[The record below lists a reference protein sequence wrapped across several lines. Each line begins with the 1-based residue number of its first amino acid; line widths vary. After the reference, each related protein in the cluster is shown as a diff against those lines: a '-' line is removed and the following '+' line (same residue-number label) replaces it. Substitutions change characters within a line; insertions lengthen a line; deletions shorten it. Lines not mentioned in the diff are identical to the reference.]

1 MVVLACV
8 SRRLHSSNWFH
19 VVDELHLQALKL
31 WHSQACCHG
40 HYAKVTARSVHGCGV
55 VCVCVCTGMSVQKI
69 TVLGVKKECVWCE
82 YVCSMCVCVHRF
94 MCQYRKSLLWV
105 LKRSVCGVTVCR
117 MHVCVCVCLGWGM
130 YVCQEMTSWCLAI
143 NTAIV

>member
-1 MVVLACV
+1 MVVLVCV
-8 SRRLHSSNWFH
+8 SRLHSSDWFH
-19 VVDELHLQALKL
+19 VVDDLHLQALKL

-40 HYAKVTARSVHGCGV
+40 HCAKVTARSVHGCGV
-55 VCVCVCTGMSVQKI
+55 VCVCVCAGMSVQKI

-82 YVCSMCVCVHRF
+82 YVCSMCVCVF
-94 MCQYRKSLLWV
+94 MCQCRKSLLWV
-105 LKRSVCGVTVCR
+105 LKRSVRGVTVCSMR
-117 MHVCVCVCLGWGM
+117 VCVCVWDGGACGM